1 MTLED
6 LILFCAMGPPGG
18 GRSVITARMV
28 RHFNLLAYTELDEST
43 IKFFFN
49 FYIKL
54 LDGFFLKLL
63 QHFLNHFKNK

>member
-1 MTLED
+1 MNLED

-43 IKFFFN
+43 IK
-49 FYIKL
+49 L
-54 LDGFFLKLL
+54 
-63 QHFLNHFKNK
+63 